1 MVVVGAGRLARLVAV
16 KSEPSS
22 VSVMYRGGE
31 RAWMRETTKQ
41 VLRVDELELPRY
53 PYIFLALTPDGIKD
67 FIYWHGPYLAKGT
80 VIYIPATSL
89 YTEQVEV
96 PAHVKKA
103 AAKFAGHA
111 EGAGDGAG
119 GKENVFVVNSPR
131 SSDRKYLQSWL
142 GDAFTVIEG
151 SEQEVETAN
160 KAAVEE
166 TLRMIVNLEKRLQEQ
181 NVSKTVQKAVLRQ
194 IPAGVIEAHMN
205 GSHGEFAAGILE
217 QMERGDRHEN
227 G

>member
-1 MVVVGAGRLARLVAV
+1 MLVVGAGRLAKLVAV

-31 RAWMRETTKQ
+31 KAWMRETTKQ
-41 VLRVDELELPRY
+41 ISRVDELELPRY
-53 PYIFLALTPDGIKD
+53 PYIFLALPPAGIKD
-67 FIYWHGPYLAKGT
+67 FIYWHGAYLAEGT

-96 PAHVKKA
+96 PAHVRKA

-111 EGAGDGAG
+111 ERAAAG
-119 GKENVFVVNSPR
+119 GEENVFVVNSTR

-142 GDAFTVIEG
+142 GNAFTVIEG

-166 TLRMIVNLEKRLQEQ
+166 TLRMIVNLEKRLQEK
-181 NVSKTVQKAVLRQ
+181 NVSKTVQEAVLRQ

-205 GSHGEFAAGILE
+205 GSHGEFAAKILE

>member
-1 MVVVGAGRLARLVAV
+1 MLVVGSGRLAKLVAV

-31 RAWMRETTKQ
+31 KAWMRETKKQ
-41 VLRVDELELPRY
+41 ILRVDELELPRY
-53 PYIFLALTPDGIKD
+53 PYVFLALPPAGVKD
-67 FIYWHGPYLAKGT
+67 FIYWNGPYLAEGT
-80 VIYIPATSL
+80 VVYIPATSL
-89 YTEQVEV
+89 YTDQVEV
-96 PAHVKKA
+96 PAHVRKA

-111 EGAGDGAG
+111 EEAAAC
-119 GKENVFVVNSPR
+119 GKENVFVVNSSR
-131 SSDRKYLQSWL
+131 GSDRKYLQSWL
-142 GDAFTVIEG
+142 GSAFTVIEG

-166 TLRMIVNLEKRLQEQ
+166 TLRMIVNLEKRLKEQ
-181 NVSKTVQKAVLRQ
+181 HVSKTVREAVLRQ

-205 GSHGEFAAGILE
+205 GTHGEFAAGILE
-217 QMERGDRHEN
+217 QMERGDRHED

>member
-1 MVVVGAGRLARLVAV
+1 MLVVGAGRLAKLVAV
-16 KSEPSS
+16 KSKPTS

-31 RAWMRETTKQ
+31 KAWMKETKKEIS
-41 VLRVDELELPRY
+41 RVDELELPRY
-53 PYIFLALTPDGIKD
+53 PYIFLALPPAGIKD
-67 FIYWHGPYLAKGT
+67 FIYWHGPYLAEGT

-89 YTEQVEV
+89 YTDQVEV
-96 PAHVKKA
+96 PAHVRKA

-111 EGAGDGAG
+111 ERAAAGEG
-119 GKENVFVVNSPR
+119 ENVFVVNSSR
-131 SSDRKYLQSWL
+131 SSDRKYLQEWL

-181 NVSKTVQKAVLRQ
+181 NVSKTVQQAVLRQ

>member
-1 MVVVGAGRLARLVAV
+1 MLVVGAGRLAKLIAV

-22 VSVMYRGGE
+22 VSMMYRGGE
-31 RAWMRETTKQ
+31 KSWMTETKKHIS
-41 VLRVDELELPRY
+41 RVNELELPRY
-53 PYIFLALTPDGIKD
+53 PYIFLAMPPAGIKD
-67 FIYWHGPYLAKGT
+67 FIYWHGPYLAEGT

-89 YTEQVEV
+89 YIEDMEV
-96 PAHVKKA
+96 PAHVRKA

-111 EGAGDGAG
+111 EGAAACR
-119 GKENVFVVNSPR
+119 KENVFVVSSVR

-142 GDAFTVIEG
+142 GSAFTVIEG
-151 SEQEVETAN
+151 DEQEVETAN

-166 TLRMIVNLEKRLQEQ
+166 TLRMIVNLEQRLQEQ

-205 GSHGEFAAGILE
+205 GSHGEFAAAILE
-217 QMERGDRHEN
+217 QIKRGDQHEN